1 MRSEP
6 RPLDALGAVMQ
17 EQLEHRLQ
25 QLQQEYESG
34 QQMLTDLDAKR
45 ANLQQTLLRI
55 SGAMQVLQELL
66 SAEGPTT
73 NRLEASEAVQ
83 ETATFE

>member
-1 MRSEP
+1 
-6 RPLDALGAVMQ
+6 MQ
-17 EQLEHRLQ
+17 AQVEQRLQ

-34 QQMLTDLDAKR
+34 QQMLADLDAKR

-73 NRLEASEAVQ
+73 NSIEASEAVQ